1 MNKFIKALYYIL
13 ILVCFSS
20 LESCTQLK
28 KIDSTIRK
36 TFGQVNRFKRQQKL
50 YSKRLGL
57 DNKQGG
63 SNQNDSVFKMKRNP
77 IQQKNM
83 INEYGYIFE
92 GLNGYDPGVVVN
104 FTNKDSVSN
113 VFEVQDE
120 SFKTIKKNR
129 EVFGWHPYWMG
140 SSWKQYPF
148 ELLSTISYFSYNINS
163 RTGLSQNPKQ
173 IEDWNNTKL
182 IDSAKANNTRV
193 LLTVSLHGSKNQER
207 FLDNKLLWNNLYGDV
222 SKLILNRNADGVDI
236 NFEDVPSRY
245 KSEFVNFVE
254 GFSKFLSTQF
264 EINEKES
271 PFISITLPA
280 FKDRENYDIKKL
292 DSFVNLFVIMGYD
305 YNSVSTPDAVAPL
318 QSEGNLS
325 LLSTIKYYDGK
336 NIDFGKTILALPYY
350 GVLWDIKPLKDDSF
364 NASLERRI
372 TYSEINKLFLSNNE
386 LNADVELDPISMSK
400 IYRVAFEDNSIKE
413 IHFDDAFTLSKKYD
427 FAMSNKLKG
436 VGVWALGYDN
446 GQNDLWNLI
455 ETYFSTDKVSFNDP
469 ITQVNGFPIRFAKN
483 LVQDKDVFIAIIV
496 FFTLALVV
504 SFVLVLSDWRVRD
517 SIMRSRINQLIVIF
531 IGFVL
536 LIPLVVFI
544 SELLGKF
551 GFTVESSYQ
560 IYIGFFIG
568 LLVFLIASKA
578 KFGQIIQKP

>member
-13 ILVCFSS
+13 IFVCFSS

-245 KSEFVNFVE
+245 KNEFLNFVE

-336 NIDFGKTILALPYY
+336 NMDFGKTILALPYY
-350 GVLWDIKPLKDDSF
+350 GVLWDIKPLKDDTF

-400 IYRVAFEDNSIKE
+400 IYRAAFEDNSIKE

-455 ETYFSTDKVSFNDP
+455 EIYFSTDKVSFNDP

-483 LVQDKDVFIAIIV
+483 LVQEKDVFIAIII

-544 SELLGKF
+544 SELLVKF
-551 GFTVESSYQ
+551 GFTIESSYQ

>member
-13 ILVCFSS
+13 IFVCFHS

-245 KSEFVNFVE
+245 KNEFVNFVE

-336 NIDFGKTILALPYY
+336 NMDFGKTILALPYY
-350 GVLWDIKPLKDDSF
+350 GVLWDIKPLKDDTF

-400 IYRVAFEDNSIKE
+400 IYRAAFEDNSIKE

-427 FAMSNKLKG
+427 FAMSKKLKG

-455 ETYFSTDKVSFNDP
+455 EIYFSTDKVSFNDP

-483 LVQDKDVFIAIIV
+483 LVQEKDVFIAIII

-544 SELLGKF
+544 SELLVKF
-551 GFTVESSYQ
+551 GFTIESSYQ

>member
-1 MNKFIKALYYIL
+1 MNKFIKTLYYIL
-13 ILVCFSS
+13 IFVCFSS

-28 KIDSTIRK
+28 KIDSSIRK

-63 SNQNDSVFKMKRNP
+63 ANQNDSVFKMKRNP

-113 VFEVQDE
+113 VFEVQDD

-140 SSWKQYPF
+140 LSWKQYPF

-193 LLTVSLHGSKNQER
+193 LLTVSLHGSKNQEL
-207 FLDNKLLWNNLYGDV
+207 FLDNELLWNNLYGDV

-254 GFSKFLSTQF
+254 GFNKFLSTQF
-264 EINEKES
+264 EINEKER
-271 PFISITLPA
+271 PFISVTLPA

-305 YNSVSTPDAVAPL
+305 YNSISTPDAVAPL

-325 LLSTIKYYDGK
+325 LLSTIKYYNGK
-336 NIDFGKTILALPYY
+336 NMDFGKTILALPYY
-350 GVLWDIKPLKDDSF
+350 GVLWDIKPLKDDTF

-372 TYSEINKLFLSNNE
+372 TYSEINKLFLRNDE

-400 IYRVAFEDNSIKE
+400 VYRAAFEDNSIKE

-436 VGVWALGYDN
+436 IGVWALGYDN
-446 GQNDLWNLI
+446 GQNDLWDLI
-455 ETYFSTDKVSFNDP
+455 EVYFSTDKVSFNDP
-469 ITQVNGFPIRFAKN
+469 ITEVNGFPIRFAKN
-483 LVQDKDVFIAIIV
+483 LVQQKDVFLAIII

-504 SFVLVLSDWRVRD
+504 SFILVLSDWRVRD

-536 LIPLVVFI
+536 LTPLVVFV
-544 SELLGKF
+544 SELLEKF
-551 GFTVESSYQ
+551 GFFVESTYQ
-560 IYIGFFIG
+560 IYIGFFVG

>member
-1 MNKFIKALYYIL
+1 MNKFIKTLYYIL
-13 ILVCFSS
+13 IFVCFSS

-28 KIDSTIRK
+28 KIDSSIRK

-57 DNKQGG
+57 ENKQGG
-63 SNQNDSVFKMKRNP
+63 ANQNDSVFKMKRNP

-113 VFEVQDE
+113 VFEVQDD

-140 SSWKQYPF
+140 LSWKQYPF

-193 LLTVSLHGSKNQER
+193 LLTVSLHGSKNQEL
-207 FLDNKLLWNNLYGDV
+207 FLDNELLWNNLYGDV

-254 GFSKFLSTQF
+254 GFNKFLSTQF
-264 EINEKES
+264 EINEKER
-271 PFISITLPA
+271 PFISVTLPA

-305 YNSVSTPDAVAPL
+305 YNSISTPDAVAPL

-325 LLSTIKYYDGK
+325 LLSTIKYYNGK
-336 NIDFGKTILALPYY
+336 NMDFGKTILALPYY
-350 GVLWDIKPLKDDSF
+350 GVLWDIKPLKDDTF

-372 TYSEINKLFLSNNE
+372 TYSEINKLFLRNDE

-400 IYRVAFEDNSIKE
+400 VYRAAFEDNSIKE

-436 VGVWALGYDN
+436 IGVWALGYDN
-446 GQNDLWNLI
+446 GQNDLWDLI
-455 ETYFSTDKVSFNDP
+455 EVYFSTDKVSFNDP
-469 ITQVNGFPIRFAKN
+469 ITEVNGFPIRFAKN
-483 LVQDKDVFIAIIV
+483 LVQQKDVFLAIII

-504 SFVLVLSDWRVRD
+504 SFILVLSDWRVRD

-536 LIPLVVFI
+536 LTPLVVFV
-544 SELLGKF
+544 SELLEKF
-551 GFTVESSYQ
+551 GFFVESTYQ
-560 IYIGFFIG
+560 IYIGFFVG

>member
-1 MNKFIKALYYIL
+1 M
-13 ILVCFSS
+13 
-20 LESCTQLK
+20 
-28 KIDSTIRK
+28 
-36 TFGQVNRFKRQQKL
+36 
-50 YSKRLGL
+50 
-57 DNKQGG
+57 
-63 SNQNDSVFKMKRNP
+63 
-77 IQQKNM
+77 
-83 INEYGYIFE
+83 
-92 GLNGYDPGVVVN
+92 
-104 FTNKDSVSN
+104 
-113 VFEVQDE
+113 
-120 SFKTIKKNR
+120 
-129 EVFGWHPYWMG
+129 
-140 SSWKQYPF
+140 
-148 ELLSTISYFSYNINS
+148 LSTISYFSYNINS

-245 KSEFVNFVE
+245 KNEFVNFVE
-254 GFSKFLSTQF
+254 GFNKFLSTQF
-264 EINEKES
+264 EINEKNS
-271 PFISITLPA
+271 PFISVTLPA

-336 NIDFGKTILALPYY
+336 NMDFGKTILALPYY
-350 GVLWDIKPLKDDSF
+350 GVLWDIKPLKDDTF

-372 TYSEINKLFLSNNE
+372 TYSEINKLFLSNNQ

-400 IYRVAFEDNSIKE
+400 IYRAAFEDNSIKE

-427 FAMSNKLKG
+427 FAMSKKLKG

-455 ETYFSTDKVSFNDP
+455 EIYFSTDKVSFNDP

-483 LVQDKDVFIAIIV
+483 LVQEKDVFIAIII

-544 SELLGKF
+544 SELLVKF
-551 GFTVESSYQ
+551 GFTIESSYQ

>member
-1 MNKFIKALYYIL
+1 MNKFIKGLYYIL
-13 ILVCFSS
+13 IFICFSS
-20 LESCTQLK
+20 FESCTQLK

-57 DNKQGG
+57 DNNQGNL
-63 SNQNDSVFKMKRNP
+63 NQNDSVFKMKRNP

-104 FTNKDSVSN
+104 FTNKDSISN

-120 SFKTIKKNR
+120 AFRTIKKNR

-140 SSWKQYPF
+140 LSWKKYPF
-148 ELLSTISYFSYNINS
+148 ELLSTISYFSYNVNS

-193 LLTVSLHGSKNQER
+193 LLTVSLHGLKNQEL
-207 FLDNKLLWNNLYGDV
+207 FLDNKLLWNNLYRDV
-222 SKLILNRNADGVDI
+222 SKLILDRDADGVDI

-245 KSEFVNFVE
+245 KNEFVNFVE
-254 GFSKFLSTQF
+254 GFNKFLSTQF
-264 EINEKES
+264 EINEKNS
-271 PFISITLPA
+271 PFISVTLPA

-305 YNSVSTPDAVAPL
+305 YNSISSPDAVAPL
-318 QSEGNLS
+318 QSDGNLS
-325 LLSTIKYYDGK
+325 LLSTIKYYNGK
-336 NIDFGKTILALPYY
+336 NMDFGKTILALPYY
-350 GVLWDIKPLKDDSF
+350 GVLWDIKPLEDKTF

-400 IYRVAFEDNSIKE
+400 IYRAAFEDNSIKE

-427 FAMSNKLKG
+427 FAMSNRLKG
-436 VGVWALGYDN
+436 VGIWALGYDN

-455 ETYFSTDKVSFNDP
+455 EVYFSTDKVSYNDP
-469 ITQVNGFPIRFAKN
+469 ITEVNGFPIRFAKN
-483 LVQDKDVFIAIIV
+483 LVQQKDVFLAIII

-536 LIPLVVFI
+536 LMPLVVFVC
-544 SELLGKF
+544 ELLKKF
-551 GFTVESSYQ
+551 GFFVESSYQ

>member
-1 MNKFIKALYYIL
+1 MNKFIKVLYYIL
-13 ILVCFSS
+13 IFVCFFS

-28 KIDSTIRK
+28 KIDSSIRK

-63 SNQNDSVFKMKRNP
+63 ANQNDSVFKMKRNP

-113 VFEVQDE
+113 VFEVQDD

-140 SSWKQYPF
+140 LSWKQYPF

-193 LLTVSLHGSKNQER
+193 LLTVSLHGSKNQEL
-207 FLDNKLLWNNLYGDV
+207 FLDNELLWNNLYGDV

-245 KSEFVNFVE
+245 NNEFVNFVE
-254 GFSKFLSTQF
+254 GFNEFLSTQF
-264 EINEKES
+264 EINEKER
-271 PFISITLPA
+271 PFISVTLPA

-305 YNSVSTPDAVAPL
+305 YNSISTPDAVAPL

-325 LLSTIKYYDGK
+325 LLSTIKYYNGK
-336 NIDFGKTILALPYY
+336 NMDFGKTILAIPYY
-350 GVLWDIKPLKDDSF
+350 GVLWDIKPLKDDTF

-372 TYSEINKLFLSNNE
+372 TYGEINKLFLRNDE

-400 IYRVAFEDNSIKE
+400 VYRAAFEDNSIKE
-413 IHFDDAFTLSKKYD
+413 IHYDDAFTLSKKYD

-436 VGVWALGYDN
+436 VGIWALGYDN
-446 GQNDLWNLI
+446 GQNDLWDLI
-455 ETYFSTDKVSFNDP
+455 EVYFSTDKVSFNDP
-469 ITQVNGFPIRFAKN
+469 ITEVNGFPIRFAKN
-483 LVQDKDVFIAIIV
+483 LVQQKDVFLAIII

-504 SFVLVLSDWRVRD
+504 SFILVLSDWRVRD

-536 LIPLVVFI
+536 LTPLVVFV
-544 SELLGKF
+544 SELLEKF
-551 GFTVESSYQ
+551 GFFVESTYQ

>member
-1 MNKFIKALYYIL
+1 MNKFIKTLYYIL
-13 ILVCFSS
+13 IFVCFSS

-28 KIDSTIRK
+28 KIDSSIRK

-57 DNKQGG
+57 ENKQGG
-63 SNQNDSVFKMKRNP
+63 ANQNDSVFKMKRNP

-113 VFEVQDE
+113 VFEVQDD

-140 SSWKQYPF
+140 LSWKQYPF

-193 LLTVSLHGSKNQER
+193 LLTVSLHGSKNQEL
-207 FLDNKLLWNNLYGDV
+207 FLDNELLWNNLYGDV

-245 KSEFVNFVE
+245 KNEFINFVE
-254 GFSKFLSTQF
+254 GFNKFLSTQF
-264 EINEKES
+264 EINEKEK
-271 PFISITLPA
+271 PFISVTLPA
-280 FKDRENYDIKKL
+280 FKDRENYNIKKL

-305 YNSVSTPDAVAPL
+305 YNSISTPDAVAPL

-325 LLSTIKYYDGK
+325 LLSTIKYYNGK
-336 NIDFGKTILALPYY
+336 NMDFGKTILALPYY
-350 GVLWDIKPLKDDSF
+350 GVLWDIKPLKDDTF

-372 TYSEINKLFLSNNE
+372 TYSEINKLFLRNDE

-400 IYRVAFEDNSIKE
+400 VYRAAFEDNSIKE

-436 VGVWALGYDN
+436 IGVWALGYDN
-446 GQNDLWNLI
+446 GQNDLWDLI
-455 ETYFSTDKVSFNDP
+455 EVYFSTDKVSFNDP
-469 ITQVNGFPIRFAKN
+469 ITEVNGFPIRFAKN
-483 LVQDKDVFIAIIV
+483 LVQQKDVFLAIII

-504 SFVLVLSDWRVRD
+504 SFILVLSDWRVRD

-536 LIPLVVFI
+536 LTPLVVFV
-544 SELLGKF
+544 SELLEKF
-551 GFTVESSYQ
+551 GFFVESTYQ
-560 IYIGFFIG
+560 IYIGFFVG

>member
-1 MNKFIKALYYIL
+1 MNKFIKPLYYIL
-13 ILVCFSS
+13 IFVCFSS

-245 KSEFVNFVE
+245 KNEFVNFVE

-336 NIDFGKTILALPYY
+336 NMDFGKTILALPYY
-350 GVLWDIKPLKDDSF
+350 GVLWDIKPLKDDTF

-400 IYRVAFEDNSIKE
+400 IYRAAFEDNSIKE

-455 ETYFSTDKVSFNDP
+455 EIYFSTDKVSFNDP

-483 LVQDKDVFIAIIV
+483 LVQEKDVFIAIII

-544 SELLGKF
+544 SELLAKF
-551 GFTVESSYQ
+551 GFTIESSYQ